1 MPVPSRR
8 SANALARRYQ
18 VRIRMLLYRTCRMKG
33 HAIHLLAGIVGARV
47 DGKLNTGDGRV
58 LPAQF
63 SLTPSAQ
70 RGIPSGVV
78 RAALSRSQ
86 RICCGRSSAR
96 SGLRKRDSSAI
107 LCSADADRSSAEHV
121 GRELRRAGTA
131 ESQRRSHR
139 AGARMRAC
147 ARARAR
153 VCMCVCSRVRAWCV
167 CMCLCV

>member
-1 MPVPSRR
+1 
-8 SANALARRYQ
+8 
-18 VRIRMLLYRTCRMKG
+18 MKG

-147 ARARAR
+147 ARAR
-153 VCMCVCSRVRAWCV
+153 VCVHVCVFACACV
-167 CMCLCV
+167 VCVHVPLCVRKGACAFVCEEGGCCG